1 MKIIL
6 NQDVINLGEEGDV
19 VVVKDGYA
27 RNYLIPQGI
36 AIVHNRTNMA
46 IVNSRAKAIE
56 TRKVEKRKA
65 SASLQDKL
73 NDLTLNLVVSAG
85 DSGKLF
91 GSVTSAMIQEALA
104 KEGLEVEKKKIE
116 VASHMI
122 KMVGNYSVRI
132 HLYEKDFSTVKIVVE
147 SEAQIKQRDAEEK
160 RAAKEVADAA
170 KKVAEK
176 VEREAARV
184 AADKA
189 AKEIADNAAKEIA
202 DKAAKETADKA
213 TKETVSEEAAPVTE

>member
-36 AIVHNRTNMA
+36 AVVYNRTNMA

-56 TRKVEKRKA
+56 VRKIEKRKA
-65 SASLQDKL
+65 SASLKEKL
-73 NDLTLNLVVSAG
+73 DELTLTLVVSAG
-85 DSGKLF
+85 DTGKLF
-91 GSVTSAMIQEALA
+91 GSVTSSMIQEALA
-104 KEGLEVEKKKIE
+104 KEGIEVEKKKIE

-132 HLYEKDFSTVKIVVE
+132 HLYEKDFATIKIVVE
-147 SEAQIKQRDAEEK
+147 SEAQIKQRQAEEK
-160 RAAKEVADAA
+160 KVAEKAAKEAADAA
-170 KKVAEK
+170 KK
-176 VEREAARV
+176 EAAQ
-184 AADKA
+184 A
-189 AKEIADNAAKEIA
+189 AKELA
-202 DKAAKETADKA
+202 
-213 TKETVSEEAAPVTE
+213 SEEAAPVTE

>member
-27 RNYLIPQGI
+27 RNYLLPQGI
-36 AIVHNRTNMA
+36 AVVYNRTNMA

-56 TRKVEKRKA
+56 VRKIEKRKA
-65 SASLQDKL
+65 SASLKEKL
-73 NDLTLNLVVSAG
+73 DELTLTLVVSAG
-85 DSGKLF
+85 DTGKLF
-91 GSVTSAMIQEALA
+91 GSVTSSMIQEALA
-104 KEGLEVEKKKIE
+104 KEGIEVEKKKIE

-132 HLYEKDFSTVKIVVE
+132 HLYEKDFATIKIVVE
-147 SEAQIKQRDAEEK
+147 SEAQIKQRQAEE
-160 RAAKEVADAA
+160 

-176 VEREAARV
+176 
-184 AADKA
+184 A
-189 AKEIADNAAKEIA
+189 AKEAAQAAKELA
-202 DKAAKETADKA
+202 
-213 TKETVSEEAAPVTE
+213 SEETAPVTE